1 MSVIFH
7 RNAKNLSIFL
17 FLLAFST
24 FSLSCESGNNLKAQA
39 GDAQLS
45 AKDRNFGPQDY
56 RIVSPVLPQSLTFA
70 GEVVPLQMFYI
81 KEFLE
86 RELLVNMYW
95 HSSTLLNLKR
105 AHRWFP
111 VIEPILKANGIPDD
125 FKYLCMI
132 ESNLSNIKSPAG
144 ASGFWQFMESTA
156 KEYGLLL
163 NADIDERY
171 YVEKATQAACS
182 YLNKAFAKYNSW
194 ALVAAAYNAGT
205 KRIDGFLNEQNANS
219 YFDLLMAEET
229 ERYVYRI
236 LAMKLIHAQP
246 EEYGFFLDGELYEP
260 FIYKTFVATKSIDN
274 LAAFAAK
281 EGISYKLLKIF
292 NPWLRSNKLPIIG
305 NETYVIKLPLAPFNL
320 TDRPFGSASNS
331 E

>member
-1 MSVIFH
+1 MLVIFH
-7 RNAKNLSIFL
+7 RYAKNLSIIL
-17 FLLAFST
+17 LLLAIST

-39 GDAQLS
+39 GDAQLN
-45 AKDRNFGPQDY
+45 AKDRNMGPQDY
-56 RIVSPVLPQSLTFA
+56 RIVSPVLPQNLSFA
-70 GEVVPLQMFYI
+70 GELVPLKMFYI
-81 KEFLE
+81 KESLE
-86 RELLVNMYW
+86 RELMVNMYW

-144 ASGFWQFMESTA
+144 ASGFWQFMETTA
-156 KEYGLLL
+156 KEYGLQL
-163 NADIDERY
+163 NNDIDERY
-171 YVEKATQAACS
+171 HVEKATQAACN
-182 YLNKAFAKYNSW
+182 YLNKAFAKYNNW

-205 KRIDGFLNEQNANS
+205 KRIDGFLAEQNANS

-236 LAMKLIHAQP
+236 LAMKIIHAQP
-246 EEYGFFLDGELYEP
+246 EEHGFFLDGERYEP
-260 FIYKTFVATKSIDN
+260 FAFRTFVVTQSIDN

-281 EGISYKLLKIF
+281 QGISYKLLKVF
-292 NPWLRSNKLPIIG
+292 NPWLRSNRLLISG
-305 NETYVIKLPLAPFNL
+305 NETYEVKLPLPPFNL
-320 TDRPFGSASNS
+320 TDRPFGSTPNP